1 MTEGGAPPPAPPAAG
16 APKPAPKLKIRAPTP
31 SVSTTGST
39 ATSSTTDA
47 AAANAAAGAG
57 QPDAANAGSSAGTST
72 SNAASAPSAGA
83 SQPSASAN
91 AREHA
96 TAAAVAASAASAA
109 ATVAAAQGPSPR
121 QLGTSVPSPRPPQ
134 SGPRPERYGENNG
147 DDGGGG
153 DDGDDAE
160 PALPALLPGNGAT
173 PYLRLLHQRTE
184 LSLAY
189 QDGCWAY
196 GGETT
201 LWLVDE
207 GTYGSSDGGASSSGS
222 GSRSA
227 TAPTPPPAAA
237 GAAATPAESGS
248 SGAAAGPPP
257 PAQKRREL
265 ALHLRGGCRV
275 ESVNVESC
283 IVAATSTAPTPT
295 PATSDATTA
304 AAAGGGATGE
314 GDAATTTSE
323 APAAAST
330 VTASASMQPIPSDF
344 VHFDPLQTVLRKPA
358 ASYTADEFE
367 AEVVEGAAPL
377 NDVDGCDDNGF
388 GDNAWEDDEPGI
400 RRGRCHADAQ
410 CARGGSGMMDG
421 LRLASAASR
430 NGELR
435 ILVGDAS
442 SADAKQEE
450 GRHRPPP
457 ATPSAEVAAAARK
470 SASDVWAASLNR
482 LTVLRSRS
490 GPPSMPGR
498 VVRRLRTRLAERC
511 EKRREGRI
519 KLISDRMAHM
529 TVNSTDISLSAAEGG
544 EINYRFVPS
553 ALKVTVRFV
562 LPSLPSGLCHH
573 AGGIHF
579 VAPAVGSNGQD
590 PAAAATAIS
599 PHVYTTVGIHGDHE
613 GPRSWLPTLDSAS
626 SKHRASH
633 ELTVKMTAREEEG
646 LWSAGFGEDFGCG
659 EGVGHCIFPPLSCM
673 DAPVSGGIGTGQAPV
688 VDGETSGADENA
700 AARHQTIGQR
710 VRTVLSKALGTRHV
724 DFCIKFFHGLPSSTS
739 VLLSDG
745 ANPPHI
751 IPPDVNEEPHQSH
764 RLVTSTWTTASWSP
778 MPARSLGF
786 ATGPFRALYD
796 PEYYTHDE
804 DEDEEEEGGGAEVKR
819 GAVAGNRA
827 GDDGD
832 VNAASRFMGRSG
844 PPTIEELALVRAEG
858 IRQLYI
864 AIKSERKDFYLNAQ
878 EIVGLAELFDE
889 VLGPDSDLGSG
900 STSRGILSAFASYHF
915 HCQRRSRMPS
925 HTPTRPAQLQQR
937 LDIETAII
945 RSTSGVPNRALSL
958 TRDVLALP
966 SYRSSSHTQIW
977 IPGAVNGGTTSGSL
991 NDCPETGG
999 SNPFLGGAVFDSALL
1014 PPPGHRLPFHCGG
1027 RALQLAQARAAIRG
1041 WVMAALPLGSQDDIG
1056 QGYLHCLVES
1066 VLMGLYEKG
1075 HGAWGEGGARGS
1087 YYFSPRFAIGSG
1099 LNSPSLEF
1107 LPLPNVDEDTD
1118 GGGMLGGGVATVPT
1132 EDKGHLWRSAANGT
1146 ESHTGSLDEYS
1157 LRHLLMRDVLDY
1169 FERQDRDVPLPSNNW
1184 LGSRLSATFLSSNS
1198 TSSSAIGCG
1207 ALELMHPV
1215 GGIVFRHLKTEVL
1228 RRVVEGR
1235 AGLSNLVRVIRAAFA
1250 AALLEDAGETKLI
1263 LPQEDDKKRKKK
1275 KKLLHPTAAA
1285 AGSSTSAE
1293 APATPTAAAVAAQD
1307 YVRPLPPYATC
1318 VDELIKKGG
1327 LTHMTFARAL
1337 RILSGPVREPY
1348 LRGSLI
1354 DVDRD
1359 VSNKFG
1365 QSTRQL
1371 VEPESFPNSFVRGA
1385 SSMYLRVGV
1394 HVEPAGGGGASD
1406 TAGGASGPLAMKG
1419 TSLVVFVEPVVPMGG
1434 INYGGPITIR
1444 VIENEGQCRE
1454 FVKTVPVDGSRAD
1467 WGPIFLHA
1475 KPVTTQKQ
1483 QTAAS
1488 GTIESGASGPKS
1500 PTAASE
1506 AAGGSS
1512 VSGGTT
1518 PTEGSARAALPTHS
1532 IFTPETM
1539 LHSMGYQAIELI
1551 RLTNRTPLLWVSI
1564 DPHFMYDGRV
1574 SIFQPDSCL
1583 AEKLFHDG
1591 EAITQVESIRAL
1603 AERPHRIQ
1611 GSVQVKTIFDVD
1623 VAELPVRVLGDCL
1636 RGSATLQRDLPHT
1649 PAVRI
1654 QAALAIAQWQNNK
1667 APDSIDVVGRDAWVG
1682 LDLLLQY
1689 FKERW
1694 MSGDTIMPVHY
1705 TRTDCKTARKKQLGG
1720 DNAGDERS
1728 ATGDYI
1734 YLDSITEASE
1744 RANMIEVADAIQF
1757 EEDEEYR
1764 VRSAVVTA
1772 IASIRAKDGRT
1783 PPAAIRFLTNILSSG
1798 DGSIAGNV
1806 IPPNEDSLVRKK
1818 RLRRSIDQ
1826 EENGDED
1833 QADGSDW
1840 AEDIMNA
1847 PYVSATSLADSL
1859 LALCHVNVRLAQL
1872 DDPAVG
1878 GPTTSTPSSQHP
1890 ILPLMALCHRWLEWD
1905 LYREDVRLEAEADTM
1920 TGIGSGCYSTVSAC
1934 AITALVSLALL
1945 RQSTSDAG
1953 LPEVPAAEEIKRDGS
1968 SGSPSK
1974 RKVRDDDNHHTKAE
1988 QASTAKYYAE
1998 IFDSRPLRADT
2009 TRAAAA
2015 QAVTCIC
2022 CAADRLNDQSTDSL
2036 GLLTALEFL
2045 LDRIHEPTTSPGLR
2059 QSLAALMFDACTG
2072 KVCSMQRAAII
2083 GGRSDFCTSSSRF
2096 TQGPLGASHG
2106 GDNGS
2111 AFLLSVAEDTY
2122 PAANAVN
2129 DGARQGLRTMK
2140 MAGRD
2145 QASSDVTVVRV
2156 AKFATMLWRTINGE
2170 TSPTT
2175 ASKSSGPGVCS
2186 QDGQLRC
2193 SLLSLWQWI
2202 WSKTCIAVLRVQS
2215 WDSIAGT
2222 KRYLE
2227 LGADKVMNFT
2237 VEEKEALKEEE
2248 DACLA
2253 LKGIADSEIDRQRWR
2268 GEMSKRAYEFHKGER
2283 ATTPNVAVETLTS
2296 TSQDLGKPLP
2306 LVEKDAAWRSGGWVA
2321 STAQQRRAKG
2331 LDGGSAITK
2340 IRLTV
2345 AKG

>member
-1 MTEGGAPPPAPPAAG
+1 MTEGGAPAPAPAAPAAAAAAPPG

-31 SVSTTGST
+31 SVST
-39 ATSSTTDA
+39 
-47 AAANAAAGAG
+47 ANAAPAA
-57 QPDAANAGSSAGTST
+57 DA
-72 SNAASAPSAGA
+72 
-83 SQPSASAN
+83 
-91 AREHA
+91 
-96 TAAAVAASAASAA
+96 
-109 ATVAAAQGPSPR
+109 AAAQGPSPR
-121 QLGTSVPSPRPPQ
+121 QGIPSPSPRPPSS
-134 SGPRPERYGENNG
+134 SGPRPERYSEKEDEAEAEADIGNNNI
-147 DDGGGG
+147 D
-153 DDGDDAE
+153 E
-160 PALPALLPGNGAT
+160 PPLLRPGKGAT

-207 GTYGSSDGGASSSGS
+207 GTYGGNATGSDGVAGS
-222 GSRSA
+222 
-227 TAPTPPPAAA
+227 PAAGGG
-237 GAAATPAESGS
+237 GAAPSAAAATGTPGGAATPAKSPGPV
-248 SGAAAGPPP
+248 AAIPPP
-257 PAQKRREL
+257 PPQRRREL

-283 IVAATSTAPTPT
+283 IVTTTATT
-295 PATSDATTA
+295 TSDATTA
-304 AAAGGGATGE
+304 AAGSAE
-314 GDAATTTSE
+314 GDTAMKEAVDTAADAADAATTSVTTS
-323 APAAAST
+323 
-330 VTASASMQPIPSDF
+330 VSMQPIPSEF
-344 VHFDPLQTVLRKPA
+344 VHLDPLQTVLRKPA

-367 AEVVEGAAPL
+367 AEMMEAAL
-377 NDVDGCDDNGF
+377 HDNDGDDADGNVDDI
-388 GDNAWEDDEPGI
+388 GDGPGI
-400 RRGRCHADAQ
+400 SKGRCHADTQ
-410 CARGGSGMMDG
+410 CARGGAGMMDAI
-421 LRLASAASR
+421 RLASAASR

-435 ILVGDAS
+435 ISVGDV
-442 SADAKQEE
+442 SAANEE
-450 GRHRPPP
+450 QTRTKRPP
-457 ATPSAEVAAAARK
+457 APSVEVAAAAHK

-482 LTVLRSRS
+482 LTVLRS

-498 VVRRLRTRLAERC
+498 VVRRLRTRLADRC
-511 EKRREGRI
+511 EKRRDGRI
-519 KLISDRMAHM
+519 KLISDRMASM
-529 TVNSTDISLSAAEGG
+529 SVGSCNVMATAADVAADNKDGDQTKKA
-544 EINYRFVPS
+544 FVPS
-553 ALKVTVRFV
+553 ALKVIVRFV
-562 LPSLPSGLCHH
+562 LPSLPPGLCHH

-579 VAPAVGSNGQD
+579 VAPAVGTTNGLDSNG
-590 PAAAATAIS
+590 PAAAAIS
-599 PHVYTTVGIHGDHE
+599 PHVYTTVGTHGDHE

-633 ELTVKMTAREEEG
+633 ELTVKITAQDEEG

-659 EGVGHCIFPPLSCM
+659 EGVGHCVFPPRLSL
-673 DAPVSGGIGTGQAPV
+673 DT
-688 VDGETSGADENA
+688 A
-700 AARHQTIGQR
+700 AAVASGEVNVVNAPAALHQSIGQR
-710 VRTVLSKALGTRHV
+710 VREALSKALGTRHV
-724 DFCIKFFHGLPSSTS
+724 DFCIKFFHGLPSSGS
-739 VLLSDG
+739 LSTLDRSN
-745 ANPPHI
+745 APHI
-751 IPPDVNEEPHQSH
+751 IPPDVNEEPHHSR
-764 RLVTSTWTTASWSP
+764 RLVTSVWTTASWSP
-778 MPARSLGF
+778 IPTRSLGF
-786 ATGPFRALYD
+786 ASGPFRALYD

-804 DEDEEEEGGGAEVKR
+804 DDDDEEEEKDVEVKKR
-819 GAVAGNRA
+819 SAAGHR
-827 GDDGD
+827 DGD
-832 VNAASRFMGRSG
+832 GGDVTAASLSGGRSA
-844 PPTIEELALVRAEG
+844 PPTVEELAMVRAEG
-858 IRQLYI
+858 IRQLYL
-864 AIKSERKDFYLNAQ
+864 AIKSERKDIYFSAP
-878 EIVGLAELFDE
+878 EVAGLAELFDE
-889 VLGPDSDLGSG
+889 GLGPDSDLGG
-900 STSRGILSAFASYHF
+900 VGGVLSAFASYHL

-925 HTPTRPAQLQQR
+925 HTPTRPALLQQR

-999 SNPFLGGAVFDSALL
+999 CNPFLGGAVFDSALL

-1041 WVMAALPLGSQDDIG
+1041 WIVAALPLGSQDDIG

-1066 VLMGLYEKG
+1066 VLVGLYEKG

-1087 YYFSPRFAIGSG
+1087 YFFSPRFAIGSG

-1107 LPLPNVDEDTD
+1107 LPLPNVDEDAD
-1118 GGGMLGGGVATVPT
+1118 GGMLGGGVAAVPT
-1132 EDKGHLWRSAANGT
+1132 EDKGHLWRSTANGT

-1157 LRHLLMRDVLDY
+1157 LRHLLVRDVLDY
-1169 FERQDRDVPLPSNNW
+1169 YERQDRDVPLPSNNW
-1184 LGSRLSATFLSSNS
+1184 LGSRLSATYLSSNS
-1198 TSSSAIGCG
+1198 TSSSAVGCG

-1250 AALLEDAGETKLI
+1250 AALLEDAGETKLV

-1275 KKLLHPTAAA
+1275 KRPIHSAVTSAA
-1285 AGSSTSAE
+1285 AGSSGSAE
-1293 APATPTAAAVAAQD
+1293 APVTPAPSAAATTHD
-1307 YVRPLPPYATC
+1307 YVRSIPPYATC

-1337 RILSGPVREPY
+1337 RILSGVVREPY

-1385 SSMYLRVGV
+1385 SSLYLRVGV

-1406 TAGGASGPLAMKG
+1406 TAGGVSGPLAMKG
-1419 TSLVVFVEPVVPMGG
+1419 TSLVVFVEPVVPVGG
-1434 INYGGPITIR
+1434 INYGGPCTVR

-1500 PTAASE
+1500 PSAAASG
-1506 AAGGSS
+1506 AAGGVSS
-1512 VSGGTT
+1512 AAGGTD
-1518 PTEGSARAALPTHS
+1518 PTEGSARIAPPSHS
-1532 IFTPETM
+1532 VFTSDTM

-1564 DPHFMYDGRV
+1564 DPHFMYDGKV

-1583 AEKLFHDG
+1583 AERLFHDG
-1591 EAITQVESIRAL
+1591 EAISQIESIRAL

-1611 GSVQVKTIFDVD
+1611 GSVRVKTIFDVD

-1649 PAVRI
+1649 PAVRT

-1667 APDSIDVVGRDAWVG
+1667 APQSIDVVGGDSWVG

-1694 MSGDTIMPVHY
+1694 MSGDNTIMPVHY
-1705 TRTDCKTARKKQLGG
+1705 TRTVCKTSKKKNLGG
-1720 DNAGDERS
+1720 EGMGDEIS
-1728 ATGDYI
+1728 AMGDYI
-1734 YLDSITEASE
+1734 YLDSLTEPSE
-1744 RANMIEVADAIQF
+1744 RANMIEVADAVQF

-1764 VRSAVVTA
+1764 VRSVVITA
-1772 IASIRAKDGRT
+1772 IASIRAKDGST
-1783 PPAAIRFLTNILSSG
+1783 PPAAIRFLTSILSSG
-1798 DGSIAGNV
+1798 DGSISGNV
-1806 IPPNEDSLVRKK
+1806 IPPYEDSLVRKK

-1826 EENGDED
+1826 EEKGEDD

-1840 AEDIMNA
+1840 AEDIMDA
-1847 PYVSATSLADSL
+1847 AYVSATTLADSL
-1859 LALCHVNVRLAQL
+1859 LALCHVNVNPAQL
-1872 DDPAVG
+1872 DDPAA
-1878 GPTTSTPSSQHP
+1878 SQHP
-1890 ILPLMALCHRWLEWD
+1890 VLPLMALCHRWLEWD

-1920 TGIGSGCYSTVSAC
+1920 TGVGSGCYSTVSVC
-1934 AITALVSLALL
+1934 AITALVSLALM
-1945 RQSTSDAG
+1945 RQSTSEVA
-1953 LPEVPAAEEIKRDGS
+1953 PAKVPAAEDIKHDAS
-1968 SGSPSK
+1968 SVSPSK

-1998 IFDSRPLRADT
+1998 IFDGRPVRADA

-2015 QAVTCIC
+2015 QAITCIC
-2022 CAADRLNDQSTDSL
+2022 CAADRLNDQYVDSL

-2045 LDRIHEPTTSPGLR
+2045 LDRIQEPTTSSGLR
-2059 QSLAALMFDACTG
+2059 QSLVALMFDACTG

-2083 GGRSDFCTSSSRF
+2083 GGRNDFCTSASSF

-2111 AFLLSVAEDTY
+2111 AFLLSVAEETY

-2129 DGARQGLRTMK
+2129 DGARQGLRTMAR
-2140 MAGRD
+2140 AGRD

-2156 AKFATMLWRTINGE
+2156 AKFATTLWRTINGE
-2170 TSPTT
+2170 TSPQSTHE
-2175 ASKSSGPGVCS
+2175 SSRPGVCS

-2193 SLLSLWQWI
+2193 GLLSLWQWL
-2202 WSKTCIAVLRVQS
+2202 WPKTCVAVLRVQS
-2215 WDSIAGT
+2215 WDGIAGT

-2227 LGADKVMNFT
+2227 LGADTVMNIT
-2237 VEEKEALKEEE
+2237 EEEKEAMKEEE
-2248 DACLA
+2248 EACKA
-2253 LKGIADSEIDRQRWR
+2253 LKAIADIEIDRQRWR
-2268 GEMSKRAYEFHKGER
+2268 GDMSKRSYEFHKGEK
-2283 ATTPNVAVETLTS
+2283 ATPTVPIEPLTS

-2306 LVEKDAAWRSGGWVA
+2306 LVAKDAAWRSGGWAA

>member
-1 MTEGGAPPPAPPAAG
+1 MTEGGGDPPPAPATG

-31 SVSTTGST
+31 SVSTATATTRPSTSTVTGS
-39 ATSSTTDA
+39 A
-47 AAANAAAGAG
+47 AAEAAASASAAVTAAG
-57 QPDAANAGSSAGTST
+57 GTST
-72 SNAASAPSAGA
+72 STG
-83 SQPSASAN
+83 
-91 AREHA
+91 
-96 TAAAVAASAASAA
+96 SAA
-109 ATVAAAQGPSPR
+109 AAAVAAAQGPSPK
-121 QLGTSVPSPRPPQ
+121 QGIPSPRPP
-134 SGPRPERYGENNG
+134 SGTRPERYDGENESET
-147 DDGGGG
+147 DK
-153 DDGDDAE
+153 E
-160 PALPALLPGNGAT
+160 PTLLPGNGAT

-207 GTYGSSDGGASSSGS
+207 GTYGSDASSGP
-222 GSRSA
+222 GGGGGKV
-227 TAPTPPPAAA
+227 PPPAAA
-237 GAAATPAESGS
+237 AGGTSSTNPAK
-248 SGAAAGPPP
+248 SGAAAVPSTPP
-257 PAQKRREL
+257 QKRREL

-283 IVAATSTAPTPT
+283 IVTSETVTTTAASGAVATTGATSAADTGEANTEAAKAGETPAASTATATST
-295 PATSDATTA
+295 PAVTT
-304 AAAGGGATGE
+304 
-314 GDAATTTSE
+314 
-323 APAAAST
+323 
-330 VTASASMQPIPSDF
+330 SASMQPIPSDF
-344 VHFDPLQTVLRKPA
+344 FHFDPLQTVLRKPA
-358 ASYTADEFE
+358 SSYTADEFE
-367 AEVVEGAAPL
+367 AEMMEAAR
-377 NDVDGCDDNGF
+377 DGGGGGGGDALLGDDG
-388 GDNAWEDDEPGI
+388 PGI
-400 RRGRCHADAQ
+400 RKGRCHADTQ
-410 CARGGSGMMDG
+410 CARGGSGMMDA

-435 ILVGDAS
+435 ILVGDTS
-442 SADAKQEE
+442 PADFGQEKEAK
-450 GRHRPPP
+450 RTPS
-457 ATPSAEVAAAARK
+457 PSAEIAAAARK

-482 LTVLRSRS
+482 LTVLRS

-498 VVRRLRTRLAERC
+498 IVRRLRTRLSDRC
-511 EKRREGRI
+511 EKRRDGRI
-519 KLISDRMAHM
+519 KLISDRMASM
-529 TVNSTDISLSAAEGG
+529 TVTSTDILASATDGG
-544 EINYRFVPS
+544 EVKDMFVPS
-553 ALKVTVRFV
+553 ALKVTVRFL
-562 LPSLPSGLCHH
+562 LPSLPPGLSHH

-579 VAPAVGSNGQD
+579 VAPAISVSINGQD
-590 PAAAATAIS
+590 ATSATTATS

-659 EGVGHCIFPPLSCM
+659 EGVGHCVFPPRSCL
-673 DAPVSGGIGTGQAPV
+673 DAPESGAIDAGQAPV
-688 VDGETSGADENA
+688 VDGESSGADISA
-700 AARHQTIGQR
+700 TRHQSIGKR
-710 VRTVLSKALGTRHV
+710 VREALSKALGTRHV
-724 DFCIKFFHGLPSSTS
+724 DFCIKFFHGLPSPRPIS
-739 VLLSDG
+739 LSDG
-745 ANPPHI
+745 VNMPHI
-751 IPPDVNEEPHQSH
+751 IPLDVNEEPHQSH
-764 RLVTSTWTTASWSP
+764 RLVTSLWTTASWSP
-778 MPARSLGF
+778 IPARSLGF

-796 PEYYTHDE
+796 PEYYTHE
-804 DEDEEEEGGGAEVKR
+804 DDDDEEEEEDADVKKR
-819 GAVAGNRA
+819 SVAGHRG
-827 GDDGD
+827 GDNDGD
-832 VNAASRFMGRSG
+832 VDASSRSGGRSG
-844 PPTIEELALVRAEG
+844 PPTVEELAMVRAEG
-858 IRQLYI
+858 IRQLYF
-864 AIKSERKDFYLNAQ
+864 AIKSERKDIYFNAPD
-878 EIVGLAELFDE
+878 IAGLAELFDE
-889 VLGPDSDLGSG
+889 VLGPDSDLGSSG
-900 STSRGILSAFASYHF
+900 TNSGILSAFASYHF

-925 HTPTRPAQLQQR
+925 HTPTRPALLQQR

-958 TRDVLALP
+958 MRDVLALP

-977 IPGAVNGGTTSGSL
+977 IPGAVAGGTTSGSL
-991 NDCPETGG
+991 NDCPETCG
-999 SNPFLGGAVFDSALL
+999 SNPFLGGVVFDSALL

-1027 RALQLAQARAAIRG
+1027 RVLQLAQARAAIRG
-1041 WVMAALPLGSQDDIG
+1041 WIVAALPLGSQDDIG
-1056 QGYLHCLVES
+1056 QGYLHCLIES

-1099 LNSPSLEF
+1099 LNSPSLDF
-1107 LPLPNVDEDTD
+1107 LPLSNVDEDAD
-1118 GGGMLGGGVATVPT
+1118 GGMLGGGVAAVPT
-1132 EDKGHLWRSAANGT
+1132 EDKGHLWRSIANGT

-1169 FERQDRDVPLPSNNW
+1169 LERQDQDVPLPSNNW

-1207 ALELMHPV
+1207 ALELVHPV
-1215 GGIVFRHLKTEVL
+1215 GGVVFRHLKTEVL

-1235 AGLSNLVRVIRAAFA
+1235 AGLNNLVRVIRAAFA
-1250 AALLEDAGETKLI
+1250 AALLEDAGEAKLT
-1263 LPQEDDKKRKKK
+1263 LPQEEDKKRKKK
-1275 KKLLHPTAAA
+1275 KKPLHSGTSDATAA
-1285 AGSSTSAE
+1285 SSAE
-1293 APATPTAAAVAAQD
+1293 GPATPAAALSAAAAAQD
-1307 YVRPLPPYATC
+1307 YVRPMPPYATC

-1385 SSMYLRVGV
+1385 SSLYLRVGV

-1406 TAGGASGPLAMKG
+1406 TAGGGSGPLSMKG
-1419 TSLVVFVEPVVPMGG
+1419 TSLVVFVEPVVPLGG
-1434 INYGGPITIR
+1434 INYGGLITIR

-1488 GTIESGASGPKS
+1488 GTIEGGASGPKS
-1500 PTAASE
+1500 PAAASG
-1506 AAGGSS
+1506 AAGGGSS
-1512 VSGGTT
+1512 ASGGTD
-1518 PTEGSARAALPTHS
+1518 PTEGSARAALPSQS
-1532 IFTPETM
+1532 IFTPDTM

-1591 EAITQVESIRAL
+1591 EAISQVESIRAL

-1649 PAVRI
+1649 PAVRV

-1667 APDSIDVVGRDAWVG
+1667 APDSIDIVGGDVWVG

-1694 MSGDTIMPVHY
+1694 VNGDTVMPVHY
-1705 TRTDCKTARKKQLGG
+1705 TRTVCKTAKNKNLGG
-1720 DNAGDERS
+1720 ENVGDERS
-1728 ATGDYI
+1728 AMGDYI
-1734 YLDSITEASE
+1734 YLDSMTEPSE
-1744 RANMIEVADAIQF
+1744 RASMIEVAEAVQF

-1764 VRSAVVTA
+1764 VRSAVITA

-1783 PPAAIRFLTNILSSG
+1783 PPAVVRFLTKILSSG
-1798 DGSIAGNV
+1798 DGSISGNI

-1826 EENGDED
+1826 EEKGDDD

-1840 AEDIMNA
+1840 TEDLMDA

-1859 LALCHVNVRLAQL
+1859 LALCHVNIRPAQL

-1878 GPTTSTPSSQHP
+1878 GPGTTSTPSSQHP

-1920 TGIGSGCYSTVSAC
+1920 TGVGSGCYSTVSAC

-1953 LPEVPAAEEIKRDGS
+1953 PTEVPAAEDIKHNAS

-1974 RKVRDDDNHHTKAE
+1974 RKIHDDDNHHTKAE

-1998 IFDSRPLRADT
+1998 IFDSRPVRADA

-2045 LDRIHEPTTSPGLR
+2045 LDRIQEPTTSPGLR
-2059 QSLAALMFDACTG
+2059 QSLVALMFDACTG
-2072 KVCSMQRAAII
+2072 KVCSMQRAAIV
-2083 GGRSDFCTSSSRF
+2083 GGRNDLCSSSSRF

-2111 AFLLSVAEDTY
+2111 AFLLSVAEETY

-2156 AKFATMLWRTINGE
+2156 ARFATTLWRTINGE
-2170 TSPTT
+2170 TSNTN
-2175 ASKSSGPGVCS
+2175 ARKSSGPGVCS

-2215 WDSIAGT
+2215 WDGIAGT

-2227 LGADKVMNFT
+2227 LGADKVMKFT
-2237 VEEKEALKEEE
+2237 AEEKEALKEEE
-2248 DACLA
+2248 NACTG
-2253 LKGIADSEIDRQRWR
+2253 LKTIADSEIDRQRWR
-2268 GEMSKRAYEFHKGER
+2268 GEMSKRSYEFHKSEK
-2283 ATTPNVAVETLTS
+2283 AAAPNVAVETLTS

-2306 LVEKDAAWRSGGWVA
+2306 LVAKDAAWRSGGWVA

-2345 AKG
+2345 AKT

>member
-1 MTEGGAPPPAPPAAG
+1 MTEGGAAPPPAPASG

-31 SVSTTGST
+31 SAST
-39 ATSSTTDA
+39 ASA
-47 AAANAAAGAG
+47 AAAAT
-57 QPDAANAGSSAGTST
+57 SVSAGTS
-72 SNAASAPSAGA
+72 NAGA
-83 SQPSASAN
+83 AHAN
-91 AREHA
+91 E
-96 TAAAVAASAASAA
+96 SSAA
-109 ATVAAAQGPSPR
+109 AAAVAAAQGPSPK
-121 QLGTSVPSPRPPQ
+121 QGVPSPRPPSA
-134 SGPRPERYGENNG
+134 SGGARPERYGDKTNNDEAG
-147 DDGGGG
+147 DD
-153 DDGDDAE
+153 E
-160 PALPALLPGNGAT
+160 PATLLPGNGAT

-207 GTYGSSDGGASSSGS
+207 GTYGSDSGSSSGS
-222 GSRSA
+222 GPA
-227 TAPTPPPAAA
+227 PAAA
-237 GAAATPAESGS
+237 GGASTIPAK
-248 SGAAAGPPP
+248 SGAAVP
-257 PAQKRREL
+257 PAPPQRRREL

-283 IVAATSTAPTPT
+283 IVTAKTVTTTSAAEATIGTSPASAGEADTEAKSGEVPAATDAATS
-295 PATSDATTA
+295 S
-304 AAAGGGATGE
+304 
-314 GDAATTTSE
+314 
-323 APAAAST
+323 
-330 VTASASMQPIPSDF
+330 VTASASMQPIPSEF

-358 ASYTADEFE
+358 SSYTPDEFE
-367 AEVVEGAAPL
+367 AEMMEAADQDGA
-377 NDVDGCDDNGF
+377 DGNGDANALGDDGS
-388 GDNAWEDDEPGI
+388 GI
-400 RRGRCHADAQ
+400 RKGRCHADTQ
-410 CARGGSGMMDG
+410 CARGGSGMMDA

-435 ILVGDAS
+435 ILVGDV
-442 SADAKQEE
+442 SADTSGKKKEV
-450 GRHRPPP
+450 GKLPP
-457 ATPSAEVAAAARK
+457 APSAEIAAAARK
-470 SASDVWAASLNR
+470 SASDIWAASLNR
-482 LTVLRSRS
+482 LTVLRS

-498 VVRRLRTRLAERC
+498 IVRRLRTRLSDRC
-511 EKRREGRI
+511 EKRRDGRI
-519 KLISDRMAHM
+519 KLISDRMANM
-529 TVNSTDISLSAAEGG
+529 TVASTGVSASAADGDEV
-544 EINYRFVPS
+544 NDVFVPS

-562 LPSLPSGLCHH
+562 LPSLPSGLSHH

-579 VAPAVGSNGQD
+579 VAPATSSDGQD
-590 PAAAATAIS
+590 AAAATAAVS
-599 PHVYTTVGIHGDHE
+599 PHVYTTVGTHGDHE

-633 ELTVKMTAREEEG
+633 ELTVKMTAGEEEG

-659 EGVGHCIFPPLSCM
+659 EGVGHCVFPPRSCLNAPRSDGI
-673 DAPVSGGIGTGQAPV
+673 DARQAPV
-688 VDGETSGADENA
+688 VDGESSGADESA
-700 AARHQTIGQR
+700 TRHQSIGQR
-710 VRTVLSKALGTRHV
+710 VREALSKALGTRHV
-724 DFCIKFFHGLPSSTS
+724 DFCIKFFHGMPSSRSNTMS
-739 VLLSDG
+739 NGVNS
-745 ANPPHI
+745 PHI
-751 IPPDVNEEPHQSH
+751 IPIDVNEEPHLSH
-764 RLVTSTWTTASWSP
+764 RLVTSLWTTASWSP
-778 MPARSLGF
+778 IPARSLGF

-804 DEDEEEEGGGAEVKR
+804 DDDDEEEEEDVDVKKR
-819 GAVAGNRA
+819 SVAGHRGSGS
-827 GDDGD
+827 GDID
-832 VNAASRFMGRSG
+832 AASRSGGRLG
-844 PPTIEELALVRAEG
+844 PPTVEELAMVRAEG
-858 IRQLYI
+858 IRQLYF
-864 AIKSERKDFYLNAQ
+864 AIKSERKDIYFNAPD
-878 EIVGLAELFDE
+878 IAGLAELFDE
-889 VLGPDSDLGSG
+889 VLGPDSDLGNGGTSSG
-900 STSRGILSAFASYHF
+900 VLSAFASYHF
-915 HCQRRSRMPS
+915 HCQHRSRMPS
-925 HTPTRPAQLQQR
+925 HTPTRPALLQQR

-991 NDCPETGG
+991 NDCPETCG

-1027 RALQLAQARAAIRG
+1027 RVLQLAQARAAIRG
-1041 WVMAALPLGSQDDIG
+1041 WIVAALPLGSQDDIG
-1056 QGYLHCLVES
+1056 QGYLHCLIES

-1087 YYFSPRFAIGSG
+1087 YYFSPRFAVGSG
-1099 LNSPSLEF
+1099 LNSPSLDF

-1118 GGGMLGGGVATVPT
+1118 GGMLGRGIAAVPT
-1132 EDKGHLWRSAANGT
+1132 EDKGHLWRSVANGT

-1169 FERQDRDVPLPSNNW
+1169 LERQDRDVPLPSNNW

-1207 ALELMHPV
+1207 ALELVHPV
-1215 GGIVFRHLKTEVL
+1215 GGVVFRHLKMEVL

-1235 AGLSNLVRVIRAAFA
+1235 AGLNNLVRVIRAAFA
-1250 AALLEDAGETKLI
+1250 AALLEDSGETKLT
-1263 LPQEDDKKRKKK
+1263 LPQEEDKKRKKK
-1275 KKLLHPTAAA
+1275 KKPLHATNSDATA
-1285 AGSSTSAE
+1285 AGSAD
-1293 APATPTAAAVAAQD
+1293 APATPSAASSAAAQD
-1307 YVRPLPPYATC
+1307 YVRPMPPYATC

-1385 SSMYLRVGV
+1385 SSLYLRVGV
-1394 HVEPAGGGGASD
+1394 HVEPAGGGGPSD
-1406 TAGGASGPLAMKG
+1406 SAGGASGPLAMKG

-1488 GTIESGASGPKS
+1488 GTIESGPKS
-1500 PTAASE
+1500 PAAATG
-1506 AAGGSS
+1506 AAGGGATA
-1512 VSGGTT
+1512 SGGTA
-1518 PTEGSARAALPTHS
+1518 PTEGSARAALPS
-1532 IFTPETM
+1532 QSVFTTDTM

-1591 EAITQVESIRAL
+1591 EAISQVESIRAL

-1649 PAVRI
+1649 PAVRVH
-1654 QAALAIAQWQNNK
+1654 AALAIAQWQNNK
-1667 APDSIDVVGRDAWVG
+1667 APDSIDVVGGDAWVG

-1694 MSGDTIMPVHY
+1694 MNGDTVMPVHY
-1705 TRTDCKTARKKQLGG
+1705 TRTVCKTAKQKKLGG
-1720 DNAGDERS
+1720 ENVGDERN
-1728 ATGDYI
+1728 AMGDYI
-1734 YLDSITEASE
+1734 YLDSMTEPSE
-1744 RANMIEVADAIQF
+1744 RASMIEVAEAVQF

-1764 VRSAVVTA
+1764 VRSAVITA

-1783 PPAAIRFLTNILSSG
+1783 PPAVIQFLTNILSSG
-1798 DGSIAGNV
+1798 DGSVSGDI

-1826 EENGDED
+1826 EEKGDDD

-1840 AEDIMNA
+1840 TEDLMDA

-1859 LALCHVNVRLAQL
+1859 LALCHVNVRPAQL

-1878 GPTTSTPSSQHP
+1878 GPVTTTSTPSSQHP
-1890 ILPLMALCHRWLEWD
+1890 VLPLMALCHRWLEWD

-1920 TGIGSGCYSTVSAC
+1920 TGVGSGCYSTVSAC

-1953 LPEVPAAEEIKRDGS
+1953 PAEVPAAEDIKHNSSNGS
-1968 SGSPSK
+1968 SPSK
-1974 RKVRDDDNHHTKAE
+1974 RKMNDDDNHHTKAE

-1998 IFDSRPLRADT
+1998 IFDSRPIRADA

-2045 LDRIHEPTTSPGLR
+2045 LDRVQEPTTSPGLR
-2059 QSLAALMFDACTG
+2059 QSLVALMFDACTG

-2083 GGRSDFCTSSSRF
+2083 GGRNDLSTSSSRF

-2156 AKFATMLWRTINGE
+2156 ARFATTLWRTTNGE
-2170 TSPTT
+2170 ISPTT
-2175 ASKSSGPGVCS
+2175 ASESSGPGVCS

-2215 WDSIAGT
+2215 WDGIAGT

-2227 LGADKVMNFT
+2227 LGADKVMKFT
-2237 VEEKEALKEEE
+2237 AEEKEALKEEE
-2248 DACLA
+2248 DACVG
-2253 LKGIADSEIDRQRWR
+2253 LKAITDSEIDRQKWR
-2268 GEMSKRAYEFHKGER
+2268 GEMSKRSYEFHKGEK
-2283 ATTPNVAVETLTS
+2283 AAAPNVAVETLTS

-2306 LVEKDAAWRSGGWVA
+2306 LVAKDAAWKSGGWVA